1 MSDILN
7 TSRTAHTSAVQERI
21 ESVGE
26 LKDVESLTKQL
37 FALSKETAKLEHDSF
52 ALKQKV
58 ALAAEVKSVLD
69 AWVRHEAQV
78 REAEQAELVST
89 VLKNVQAQLGDKKL
103 QKDILLASVAE
114 IEGQSQCSRRREE
127 GGALRR
133 RADLYFL
140 LRCCRPRQVQ
150 GHLSDRSRTSLGLC
164 PIEQPEPKH
173 REVRME
179 RSGCLEGRRAPRQ
192 EGWTGVSKQNKV
204 AMQ

>member
-1 MSDILN
+1 VSDILN
-7 TSRTAHTSAVQERI
+7 TSRTAHTSAVKERI

-37 FALSKETAKLEHDSF
+37 FALSKETAKLEHESF

-89 VLKNVQAQLGDKKL
+89 VLSNVQAQLSDKKL

-114 IEGQSQCSRRREE
+114 IEGKHHSRLSQGRGRM
-127 GGALRR
+127 GGACE
-133 RADLYFL
+133 RATAW
-140 LRCCRPRQVQ
+140 
-150 GHLSDRSRTSLGLC
+150 G
-164 PIEQPEPKH
+164 
-173 REVRME
+173 
-179 RSGCLEGRRAPRQ
+179 
-192 EGWTGVSKQNKV
+192 
-204 AMQ
+204 